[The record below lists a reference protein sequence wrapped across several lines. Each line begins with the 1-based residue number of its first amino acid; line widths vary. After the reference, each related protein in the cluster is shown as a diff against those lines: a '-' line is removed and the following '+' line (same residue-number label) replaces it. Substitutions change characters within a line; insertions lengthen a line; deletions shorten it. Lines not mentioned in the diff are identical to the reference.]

1 MLRTNKPHD
10 GPTVR
15 KGSALRRAGQDLR
28 KNSILYLLL
37 IPGFVMLVLFKIGPV
52 CAMIISLQD
61 YSAAQGVFG
70 SKWVALGNYLRVFQ
84 DPYVLVIVKNTIILA
99 ILSIAIVFPL
109 PIVFSLFL
117 NEVQRKWVRGTVQAL
132 SFLPYFISAAVM
144 VSITYTLLSPSAG
157 IVNGIISACGGSA
170 VNFMAKPEW
179 FRPIYVILEI
189 WQTFG
194 YSSIIYLASMT
205 TIDPEI
211 YEAAEVDG
219 ANRWSKMLHITL
231 PSIAP
236 SIIVMLIISVGNI
249 FTVNLD
255 RILLMYNPS
264 VYPTADVIQT
274 YVYRIAF
281 QSTGFP
287 DYSYGTSVNVLKSLI
302 AFALVVSVN
311 KLAAKF
317 SETRLF

>member
-1 MLRTNKPHD
+1 MPSKDNRRD
-10 GPTVR
+10 GATVR
-15 KGSALRRAGQDLR
+15 EESFLRRAIRDIG
-28 KNSILYLLL
+28 KNRILYLLM
-37 IPGFVMLVLFKIGPV
+37 IPGFAMLVLFKIGPV
-52 CAMIISLQD
+52 FAMVISLQD
-61 YSAAQGVFG
+61 YSAAQGVLG
-70 SKWVALGNYLRVFQ
+70 SRWVALDNYIRVFK
-84 DPYVLVIVKNTIILA
+84 DPYILTIVKNTLILA
-99 ILSIAIVFPL
+99 VLSIVVVFPL
-109 PIVFSLFL
+109 PIIFSLFL
-117 NEVQRKWVRGTVQAL
+117 NEVRRKWVHSAVQAL

-144 VSITYTLLSPSAG
+144 VSITYTLLSPSYG
-157 IVNGIISACGGSA
+157 IVNEVIVACGGTA
-170 VNFMAKPEW
+170 INFMAKPSW

-205 TIDPEI
+205 AIDLEI

-219 ANRWSKMLHITL
+219 ANRWSKMVHVTL
-231 PSIAP
+231 PSILP
-236 SIIVMLIISVGNI
+236 SVIVMLIISVGNI

-302 AFALVVSVN
+302 AFALVVGVN

-317 SETRLF
+317 AETRLF